1 MSLKMKELPISER
14 PYEKLE
20 TYGEKA
26 LSNAELLAIIIKSGT
41 REESSVTIAQKILSL
56 GKGCTQ
62 DNLSFLQEVT
72 IEELMQINGIG
83 KVKAL
88 QIKAVCEL
96 AKRISRPIEN
106 VKTKITNPQDIVN
119 VVMDELKIEKQE
131 IVKVVILNSQNVIIK
146 IQTIA
151 IGSDNCAKI
160 QVKDIF
166 TEAIKRGSHKIILLH
181 NHPSGNSMPSKPDIE
196 FTKKIEEVSNL
207 LDIQLLDHIIIGYN
221 EYTSIKSYLIK
232 KGRNI

>member
-41 REESSVTIAQKILSL
+41 REESSVAIAQKILSL
-56 GKGCTQ
+56 EKECTQ

-106 VKTKITNPQDIVN
+106 IKTKIKNPQDIVN
-119 VVMDELKIEKQE
+119 FVMDELKIEKNE
-131 IVKVVILNSQNVIIK
+131 IVKVVILNSQNIIIK

-151 IGSDNCAKI
+151 VGAGNCAKVQI
-160 QVKDIF
+160 KDVF
-166 TEAIKRGSHKIILLH
+166 MEAIKRGSHKIILIH
-181 NHPSGNSMPSKPDIE
+181 NHPGGNALPSKQDIE
-196 FTKKIEEVSNL
+196 FTKKVEEVANL
-207 LDIQLLDHIIIGYN
+207 LQVQLLDHIIIGYN
-221 EYTSIKSYLIK
+221 EYTSIKSYLVK
-232 KGRNI
+232 EGRTV